1 MPTHYRDKTT
11 HCNKCHSNCV
21 ITANL
26 DKGTVIRGKMPTQ
39 CKTPRWCLDE
49 FSKGIFDRQ
58 FGAPLIVKL
67 NH

>member
-1 MPTHYRDKTT
+1 
-11 HCNKCHSNCV
+11 
-21 ITANL
+21 
-26 DKGTVIRGKMPTQ
+26 MPTQ